1 MLWDILLT
9 FTLMGVVYIQHLTI
23 KNQKRNLF
31 ILAEKIKNISATST
45 TSKQDWHPTIIQGD
59 LDMVHQGKKATVK
72 AIFYPKKVV

>member
-9 FTLMGVVYIQHLTI
+9 FAVACVIYVQHLTI
-23 KNQKRNLF
+23 RNQKRNLF
-31 ILAEKIKNISATST
+31 ILAEKIKRNSNKETLNY
-45 TSKQDWHPTIIQGD
+45 KHWHPKIIQGE